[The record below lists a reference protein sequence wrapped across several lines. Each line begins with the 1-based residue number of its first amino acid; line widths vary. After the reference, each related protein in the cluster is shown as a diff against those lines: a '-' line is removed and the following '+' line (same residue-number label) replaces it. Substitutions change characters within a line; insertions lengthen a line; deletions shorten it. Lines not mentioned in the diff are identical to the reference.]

1 MSLTKFIKLKEVKE
15 KFEEFFPIK
24 PTLDVK
30 KEILAK
36 PYTNNYSLVE
46 CRKRILHYIV
56 SSPGN
61 T

>member
-46 CRKRILHYIV
+46 YRKRILHYII
-56 SSPGN
+56 SFPGN